1 PGRQEPWAGV
11 GPAGAGGRGAMPGS
25 PRACRLRDLLLT
37 AFGTGAFLL
46 DLGTDVWAAGQYA
59 RQGHLLW
66 AALQLAA
73 LGLASTA
80 QQLFSWTWYRGDPA
94 DLHPGPHPG
103 RRLALLHLL
112 HLGYLHRCVQ
122 ALKVEFALWRQE
134 EPAEF
139 DLDYANF
146 ISMDISM
153 LRLFETFL
161 EATPQLILVLHI
173 TLCTGRVEYYQW
185 LGIGTSFICIAWA
198 LLDYHRAL
206 RSCLPTKPALGY
218 FSSTVYFLWNLLLLC
233 PRIVA
238 LALFTTVFPR
248 YIAIHFLL
256 LWAVLLLWV
265 WLQNTDFMPGLA
277 SEWLYRGTVAIILYF
292 SWFSV
297 SEGRTRS
304 RSIIYFGFLAM
315 DSALLGGT
323 WLGHN
328 LPLPSPSLLSWLLPG
343 AALCFL
349 LGLGLR
355 GVYYQWLHPSRQA
368 EALDEGGSRG
378 FALQDWRLNRRMAK
392 LAQSFFP
399 KAAPAKSEE
408 VNGVL

>member
-1 PGRQEPWAGV
+1 
-11 GPAGAGGRGAMPGS
+11 MPRS

-37 AFGTGAFLL
+37 ALGTGAFVL
-46 DLGTDVWAAGQYA
+46 DLGADVWAAGQYA
-59 RQGHLLW
+59 VQGRLLW

-73 LGLASTA
+73 LVLSSAA
-80 QQLFSWTWYRGDPA
+80 LQLFSWIWYRGDPA
-94 DLHPGPHPG
+94 DLHPGLPPG
-103 RRLALLHLL
+103 RGLALLHLL

-122 ALKVEFALWRQE
+122 ALKVGFALWKQE

-185 LGIGTSFICIAWA
+185 IGIGTAFICIAWA

-206 RSCLPTKPALGY
+206 RSCLPTKHALGY

-256 LWAVLLLWV
+256 LWVVLLLWV
-265 WLQNTDFMPGLA
+265 WLQNTDFMPGA
-277 SEWLYRGTVAIILYF
+277 TSEWLYRGTVAVILYF
-292 SWFSV
+292 SWFNV

-304 RSIIYFGFLAM
+304 RSIIHFCFLAM

-323 WLGHN
+323 WLAHN
-328 LPLPSPSLLSWLLPG
+328 IPLPSPSLLPWLLPG

-355 GVYYQWLHPSRQA
+355 GAYYQWLHPSRQA
-368 EALDEGGSRG
+368 EALDEGDGTQG
-378 FALQDWRLNRRMAK
+378 FALQDWPLNRRMAK
-392 LAQSFFP
+392 LALSFFP
-399 KAAPAKSEE
+399 RAAPAKNKE

>member
-1 PGRQEPWAGV
+1 
-11 GPAGAGGRGAMPGS
+11 MPLS

-37 AFGTGAFLL
+37 ALGTGAFLL
-46 DLGTDVWAAGQYA
+46 DLGADVWAAGQYA
-59 RQGHLLW
+59 RQGRLLW

-73 LGLASTA
+73 LGLASAA
-80 QQLFSWTWYRGDPA
+80 QQLFSWAWYRADPA
-94 DLHPGPHPG
+94 DLHPGPPPG

-122 ALKVEFALWRQE
+122 ALKVGFALWKQE

-139 DLDYANF
+139 DLDYATF

-185 LGIGTSFICIAWA
+185 IGIGTAFICIAWA
-198 LLDYHRAL
+198 LLDYHQAL

-218 FSSTVYFLWNLLLLC
+218 LSSTVYFLWNLLLLC
-233 PRIVA
+233 PRIMA
-238 LALFTTVFPR
+238 LALFTTIFPR
-248 YIAIHFLL
+248 YIAAHFLL
-256 LWAVLLLWV
+256 LWVVLLLWV
-265 WLQNTDFMPGLA
+265 WLQNTDFMPGA
-277 SEWLYRGTVAIILYF
+277 TSEWLYRGTVAVILYF
-292 SWFSV
+292 SWFNV

-304 RSIIYFGFLAM
+304 RSIIHLGFLVM
-315 DSALLGGT
+315 DSTLLGGT
-323 WLGHN
+323 WLAHN
-328 LPLPSPSLLSWLLPG
+328 IPLPSPSLWPWLLPG

-355 GVYYQWLHPSRQA
+355 GAYYQWLHPSLRV
-368 EALDEGGSRG
+368 EALDEGDGTRG
-378 FALQDWRLNRRMAK
+378 FAVQDWHLNRRMAK

-399 KAAPAKSEE
+399 RAAPAKSEE
-408 VNGVL
+408 INGIL